1 MYQNL
6 VCSVHGYKAAGSGM
20 AVQFTMLVFMEFSVL
35 ICYRQ
40 NLENIWRTIYK
51 VLLRI
56 TTTQIQISRQNLN
69 GIFSNISHQMMI

>member
-35 ICYRQ
+35 ICYKQ
-40 NLENIWRTIYK
+40 NLENILANK
-51 VLLRI
+51 LVLLRI
-56 TTTQIQISRQNLN
+56 INDHHI
-69 GIFSNISHQMMI
+69 

>member
-40 NLENIWRTIYK
+40 NLENTYLANNLVFDLYCDTIHTG
-51 VLLRI
+51 LREDFI
-56 TTTQIQISRQNLN
+56 
-69 GIFSNISHQMMI
+69 G